1 MLRLMSWAEGVE
13 EVVAVRKMVA
23 VVAVGKKEEAE
34 AEETMDGRG
43 KEEAGLEVQNGK
55 IEKLGSKEDGDEEE
69 AEAEMGGVDVVVAVV
84 VGAESSVEEVVEEVD
99 MKKLWAEN
107 HAAAG
112 EAVGAAEE
120 EQH

>member
-1 MLRLMSWAEGVE
+1 MSWAEGVE

-23 VVAVGKKEEAE
+23 VVAVGKEEAE
-34 AEETMDGRG
+34 AEGTMGDRG

-55 IEKLGSKEDGDEEE
+55 IEKLGSKEDGDEE

-107 HAAAG
+107 RAAAG
-112 EAVGAAEE
+112 AVGAAEVE

>member
-1 MLRLMSWAEGVE
+1 MSWAEGVE

-34 AEETMDGRG
+34 AEGTMGDRGR
-43 KEEAGLEVQNGK
+43 EEVGLEVQNGR
-55 IEKLGSKEDGDEEE
+55 IEKLGSKEDGDEE

-107 HAAAG
+107 RAAAG
-112 EAVGAAEE
+112 AVGAAEE
-120 EQH
+120 EEQH